1 MKLQKDSNAVWI
13 VNTDIAQM
21 LPNLNLFHS
30 YYNKINL
37 KLVLE
42 ATSEDNYSPKTEF
55 HFFLFLAVT

>member
-30 YYNKINL
+30 YFP

-55 HFFLFLAVT
+55 HFFFSF